1 VALKTEPPRRFRMAT
16 RPLLLLGAFVHAPTL
31 AVFGYFGAMREA
43 RYIVPLIL
51 GLASWSAL
59 GLLLCRVDV
68 TEDGLTLNLV
78 NALPWAEVEAVTP
91 SSILGLRYLKAY
103 RKGRRWAWW
112 FPLYLADEDG
122 FRRAVIERAPAGNPF
137 RTLFE
142 MEVGLNP

>member
-1 VALKTEPPRRFRMAT
+1 VALKTEPPRRFRLAT
-16 RPLLLLGAFVHAPTL
+16 RPLLLLGALVQSPTV

-51 GLASWSAL
+51 LGVASWSAL

-91 SSILGLRYLKAY
+91 SSIWGLRYLKAH
-103 RKGRRWAWW
+103 RKGRRRAWW
-112 FPLYLADEDG
+112 FPLY
-122 FRRAVIERAPAGNPF
+122 
-137 RTLFE
+137 
-142 MEVGLNP
+142 